1 MKTVSDRLAP
11 LAEPGYADF
20 QAKLIPTVPREKIL
34 GVRLPALRA
43 LAREIKGDEAR
54 AFLSD
59 LPHQTLEENLLHAIL
74 VGRERDFETAVAE
87 VDRFLPFA
95 DNWAATDI
103 LRPKVFARHADEA
116 LPSIRRWLA
125 SPLPYV
131 RRAAVGFLLAYYLDG
146 NFEPG
151 VLALPARVP
160 QEEYY
165 VSMMVAWFYAT
176 ALAKRWNETLPYL
189 ENRILPTP
197 THNKTIRKAIE
208 SCRVEPERKEY
219 LRGLK
224 TKE

>member
-1 MKTVSDRLAP
+1 MKTVSDRLAS

-20 QAKLIPTVPREKIL
+20 QAKLIPSVPREKIL

-43 LAREIKGDEAR
+43 LAKEIKGDDEA
-54 AFLSD
+54 AFLAA
-59 LPHQTLEENLLHAIL
+59 LPHGTLEEDLLHAIL
-74 VGRERDFETAVAE
+74 VGRERDFGTALAE

-95 DNWAATDI
+95 DNWATTDI
-103 LRPKVFARHADEA
+103 LRPKVFARHASEA

-131 RRAAVGFLLAYYLDG
+131 RRAAVGFLMAYYLDE
-146 NFEPG
+146 NFAPE
-151 VLALPARVP
+151 VLALPAKIP

-176 ALAKRWNETLPYL
+176 ALAKRWDETLPYL
-189 ENRILPTP
+189 SDRRLPVW

-208 SCRVEPERKEY
+208 SYRVEPERKEY
-219 LRGLK
+219 LRKLTIK
-224 TKE
+224 

>member
-1 MKTVSDRLAP
+1 MDILARLVS

-20 QAKLIPTVPREKIL
+20 QAKLIPSVPREKIR

-43 LAREIKGDEAR
+43 LAKEIKGDEAR
-54 AFLSD
+54 AFLAA
-59 LPHQTLEENLLHAIL
+59 LPHGTLEEDLLHAIL
-74 VGRERDFETAVAE
+74 VGRERDFETALAE

-95 DNWAATDI
+95 DNWATTDI
-103 LRPKVFARHADEA
+103 LRPKVFARHAGEA
-116 LPSIRRWLA
+116 LPSIRLWLA

-131 RRAAVGFLLAYYLDG
+131 RRAAVGFLMAYYLDE
-146 NFEPG
+146 NFAPE
-151 VLALPARVP
+151 VLALPAKIP

-176 ALAKRWNETLPYL
+176 ALAKRWDETLPYI
-189 ENRILPTP
+189 EERRLPVP

-208 SCRVEPERKEY
+208 SFRVEPERKEY

-224 TKE
+224 

>member
-43 LAREIKGDEAR
+43 LAKEIKGDERA
-54 AFLSD
+54 AFLAA
-59 LPHQTLEENLLHAIL
+59 LPHGTLEEDLLHAIL
-74 VGRERDFETAVAE
+74 VGRERDFGTALAE

-95 DNWAATDI
+95 DNWATTDI
-103 LRPKVFARHADEA
+103 LRPKVFARHANEA

-131 RRAAVGFLLAYYLDG
+131 RRAAVGFLMAYYLDE
-146 NFEPG
+146 NFTPE
-151 VLALPARVP
+151 VLALPAKIP

-176 ALAKRWNETLPYL
+176 ALAKRWDETLPYI
-189 ENRILPTP
+189 EERRLPTP
-197 THNKTIRKAIE
+197 THNTTIRKAIE
-208 SCRVEPERKEY
+208 SYRVPPERKEY

-224 TKE
+224 